1 MGKKRSSSSKRPVGR
16 PPKANTQKRGTQ
28 NEHYQLWAVVLFGI
42 ALVLGILTFFEGENF
57 WSFLHKMYFGIFG
70 AASYLIA
77 PLCLIISILLA
88 CEQSLQS
95 VKSKVLEGATLL
107 FLISGALHI
116 FMNVEPQGEN
126 FFIRLADLYINGTEI
141 RGGGLSGAVFG
152 WSLWALFG
160 KSVASII
167 IIIVTIIFLMIVL
180 GITLKDVFSAFKKPV
195 KQLGQ
200 DYQEHLEHRQ
210 TENDE
215 EKSEAVYIDNSKGSD
230 IDIPLGPDA
239 VNKSDR
245 SPNTIEEE
253 ENLPQTKKAKLKRA
267 KSKLLDEEPID
278 IDIPEADEEEE
289 KPTLKIDDI
298 IEKSKEE
305 EKDTTPLEL
314 TEDKDGQTMLYSDGA
329 TEKVYKYPPLT
340 LLKAPKPQ
348 RQSDGENEIRQNAE
362 TLMGTLSS
370 FGVKTRLLGA
380 TRGPAVTR
388 YELQPSAGVRI
399 SRITQLADDIAL
411 NLAATKVRIEA
422 PIPNKAAVG
431 IEVPNSIINSVTL
444 REVLSSQTFRDSD
457 SNLEV
462 ALGKDISGSI
472 VTTDIAKM
480 PHLLI
485 AGTTGSGKS
494 VCTNSMILSII
505 YRSSP
510 ADVKLLLIDPKM
522 VEFSMY
528 NGIPHLLVPVVTDPK
543 KAAGALSW
551 AVSEM
556 DHRYTLFAQYNVK
569 DIHSFNAMAEKTEG
583 VSKLPQIV
591 IIIDE
596 FADLMMMSKNDVETA
611 VCRIAQKARAAGMH
625 LIIATQRP
633 SVDVITGLIKANI
646 SSRIALT
653 VSSQTDSRTIIDGS
667 GAESLLGRGDMLFKP
682 YGSDKITRIQGCFVS
697 EKEIKDVVSYIK
709 NSDGAEYDQ
718 EVMQEIEKQTP
729 KDKSQISSTDNDEI
743 SDESDPLIKKAIE
756 CVVEHGQASTSL
768 LQRKIKVGYARAAR
782 LIDEMEERGIVG
794 EYEGSKPRK
803 VLITRDQWVEMNMR
817 ESE

>member
-1 MGKKRSSSSKRPVGR
+1 
-16 PPKANTQKRGTQ
+16 
-28 NEHYQLWAVVLFGI
+28 
-42 ALVLGILTFFEGENF
+42 
-57 WSFLHKMYFGIFG
+57 
-70 AASYLIA
+70 
-77 PLCLIISILLA
+77 
-88 CEQSLQS
+88 
-95 VKSKVLEGATLL
+95 
-107 FLISGALHI
+107 
-116 FMNVEPQGEN
+116 
-126 FFIRLADLYINGTEI
+126 
-141 RGGGLSGAVFG
+141 
-152 WSLWALFG
+152 
-160 KSVASII
+160 
-167 IIIVTIIFLMIVL
+167 
-180 GITLKDVFSAFKKPV
+180 
-195 KQLGQ
+195 
-200 DYQEHLEHRQ
+200 
-210 TENDE
+210 
-215 EKSEAVYIDNSKGSD
+215 
-230 IDIPLGPDA
+230 
-239 VNKSDR
+239 
-245 SPNTIEEE
+245 
-253 ENLPQTKKAKLKRA
+253 
-267 KSKLLDEEPID
+267 
-278 IDIPEADEEEE
+278 
-289 KPTLKIDDI
+289 
-298 IEKSKEE
+298 
-305 EKDTTPLEL
+305 
-314 TEDKDGQTMLYSDGA
+314 
-329 TEKVYKYPPLT
+329 
-340 LLKAPKPQ
+340 
-348 RQSDGENEIRQNAE
+348 
-362 TLMGTLSS
+362 MGTLSS